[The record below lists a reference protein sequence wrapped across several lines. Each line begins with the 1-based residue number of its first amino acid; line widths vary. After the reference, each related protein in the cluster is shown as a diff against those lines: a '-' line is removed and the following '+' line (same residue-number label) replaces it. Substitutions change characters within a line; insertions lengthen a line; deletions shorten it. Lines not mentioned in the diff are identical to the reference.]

1 MSWELIKEMKMG
13 KLKDIYKY
21 EKEFWSDVFGKM
33 GVLVDLMLA
42 CKPNH
47 DIDDPDI
54 RWVTDRIEYWQTK
67 DRVLTKDEM
76 LTANLFWK
84 KYGGRHNVMKNG

>member
-1 MSWELIKEMKMG
+1 MG
-13 KLKDIYKY
+13 KLEDIYKY
-21 EKEFWSDVFGKM
+21 EAKLSDNFRKEFWSDVFGKM